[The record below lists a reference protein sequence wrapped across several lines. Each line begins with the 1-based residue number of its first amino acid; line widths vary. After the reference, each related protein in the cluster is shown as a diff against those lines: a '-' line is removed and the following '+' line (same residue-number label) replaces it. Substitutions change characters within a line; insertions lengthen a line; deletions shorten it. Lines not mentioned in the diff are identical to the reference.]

1 MRPFPQQHSLSLQ
14 ARLVILLLVTVLPLV
29 GVASFGIVRIL
40 DGERA
45 QIERDVKE
53 RVEILCGAVDR
64 EIGSVQVSLQI
75 LASSPNLLRG
85 DMEAFASQ
93 IREALKVQGLAIGL
107 HDATA
112 EEIVSTTRPYGELPP
127 RRTNRATVD
136 QIVKTGKPHISN
148 LFTGRVMQR
157 PILTVGVPVLQD
169 GKVVY
174 VLTMALDPAHLSA
187 ILEQQ
192 NIPPEWTAGILDRKG
207 IIVARNRDLERFLG
221 QPATAALRER
231 IAGAVE
237 GWFPNVTS
245 EGLGVYAAFRRSPIT
260 GWTVAIGI
268 PKAAVDGPLRRAYWL
283 ALVGGTA
290 TLALSVA
297 LAWWMAR
304 AIRRPVEALTAAT
317 RALGNGE
324 PVDRLVGGVRELDQ
338 VGDALRTTAVALT
351 RSRAELEVIVAE
363 RTRELAGANER
374 LTTEIRAR
382 EQAQTALLQAQKMEA
397 MGQLTGGI
405 AHDFNNL
412 LTAASGSL
420 ELLET
425 RISDERS
432 QRLLEIARRA
442 MSRGA
447 SLTGSLLAFARKQR
461 LEPVLADV
469 NAIIIDITD
478 LLRRS
483 IGPTVEVRHSLASAP
498 WPILIDTGQ
507 IETAILNVAINA
519 RDAMPP
525 GGVLLIETRNIPAGG
540 DDMPEEVVD
549 RDCVLVSMA
558 DTGTGMSPEVIAHA
572 FEPFFTTKEIG
583 KGTGLGLSTVF
594 GVVRQ
599 SGGAVRIRSRVGEGT
614 TVEIYLPR
622 AKPASVGFAEGLPP
636 IGPRMRA
643 GARILVVDDDSD
655 VRWVTVE
662 CLREIGHFVA
672 EADSGQAALTILHR
686 GDPCDLL
693 VMDVAMPGLSGRETV
708 RLARQARSDLKVLF
722 VTGYAEEL
730 GVEGPGRGDP
740 LIKKPFKP
748 ADLAEAVRQALRQPP
763 VSQGGGNVVPL
774 RH

>member
-317 RALGNGE
+317 RALGKAE

-525 GGVLLIETRNIPAGG
+525 
-540 DDMPEEVVD
+540 
-549 RDCVLVSMA
+549 
-558 DTGTGMSPEVIAHA
+558 
-572 FEPFFTTKEIG
+572 
-583 KGTGLGLSTVF
+583 
-594 GVVRQ
+594 
-599 SGGAVRIRSRVGEGT
+599 
-614 TVEIYLPR
+614 
-622 AKPASVGFAEGLPP
+622 
-636 IGPRMRA
+636 
-643 GARILVVDDDSD
+643 
-655 VRWVTVE
+655 
-662 CLREIGHFVA
+662 
-672 EADSGQAALTILHR
+672 
-686 GDPCDLL
+686 
-693 VMDVAMPGLSGRETV
+693 
-708 RLARQARSDLKVLF
+708 
-722 VTGYAEEL
+722 
-730 GVEGPGRGDP
+730 
-740 LIKKPFKP
+740 
-748 ADLAEAVRQALRQPP
+748 
-763 VSQGGGNVVPL
+763 
-774 RH
+774 